1 MWILETKLV
10 RKSMLFMTF
19 SKSFKRVLA
28 GLPLSSLSLKIS
40 SGMTW
45 MGTLIF
51 RRERKTAKVLA
62 TCRCLHDCA
71 LSVRC
76 KTWQEKFYPWT
87 K

>member
-19 SKSFKRVLA
+19 SKSLRRVLA

-40 SGMTW
+40 RGMTW
-45 MGTLIF
+45 MGMLIF
-51 RRERKTAKVLA
+51 RRERKTATVLA
-62 TCRCLHDCA
+62 TCRCLQDCA

-76 KTWQEKFYPWT
+76 KT
-87 K
+87 